1 MNETVLP
8 IVSNAEKRRTTRV
21 AKRIPI
27 TVTGIDAL
35 DQLFTS
41 VTETVSV
48 SCHGF
53 KYTSKHY
60 VSKHAIVTVEISCPG
75 LPQSIVSGRIVWV
88 RRPRTVHQEFEI
100 GVEFNRPQNVWGIAP
115 PPDDW
120 LPFCKNQTAAVD
132 LADETEPPA
141 LTRPAPLE
149 SSGLPPT
156 PESSVRYIETEI
168 YGITNLQSESRND
181 QLEAT
186 IEKIVDKSIARIA
199 NSVIREVLRQLP
211 DDLAGVIAEKIRREI
226 ADKIDIE
233 MKRVVRAKAR
243 KKSIKKRKLAHSRP
257 MRASSKV

>member
-1 MNETVLP
+1 MTETFLP

-41 VTETVSV
+41 TTETISV
-48 SCHGF
+48 SCHGC

-60 VSKHAIVTVEISCPG
+60 VPKHTIVTVEISCPG

-100 GVEFNRPQNVWGIAP
+100 GVEFERPQNVWGIASP
-115 PPDDW
+115 PEDW
-120 LPFCKNQTAAVD
+120 LPFCKKQTAAVD
-132 LADETEPPA
+132 SADETAPPA
-141 LTRPAPLE
+141 LTRPVSFE

-156 PESSVRYIETEI
+156 PESSVRHIETEI
-168 YGITNLQSESRND
+168 YAITSLQSESPND

-186 IEKIVDKSIARIA
+186 IEKAVEKSIARIA
-199 NSVIREVLRQLP
+199 NSVIRKVLRQLP
-211 DDLAGVIAEKIRREI
+211 DDLAGVIAGKVRREI

-233 MKRVVRAKAR
+233 VKRIVRAKAS
-243 KKSIKKRKLAHSRP
+243 KKSIKTRNSRT
-257 MRASSKV
+257 RGQ